1 MTLTSIAI
9 VVTVAAGLYGLHR
22 LLLWAEGR
30 GWIYYRRQSSS
41 RASVGSAMLEVHA
54 LMEPSKK
61 HVLEVREEDEA
72 RRQEA
77 GEGDT

>member
-1 MTLTSIAI
+1 MTATVLALF
-9 VVTVAAGLYGLHR
+9 VVTLAGLYGLHR
-22 LLLWAEGR
+22 LLLWAERR

-61 HVLEVREEDEA
+61 HVLEVREEDE
-72 RRQEA
+72 RRDEA
-77 GEGDT
+77 GKGGG